1 MKDRD
6 ILDALK
12 ARAAEILTA
21 NGYNTDAGAQL
32 YLGRVLDLK
41 HDTLPALVLTQPDI
55 DSDVVEDDESPTAPQ
70 MVSEYVAEA
79 YAHVDLDDPLAGL
92 MQLREDLVRCLYR
105 PGHQAR
111 PGHPRSPDT
120 PDTLG
125 LEGVELRLV
134 STSKV
139 MPDAGSTV
147 GMVQLTLR
155 AEYIEHIDQQPLPPP
170 PPTPGD

>member
-1 MKDRD
+1 MMDAQ
-6 ILDALK
+6 ILAALK
-12 ARAAEILTA
+12 TRAAQLRVA
-21 NGYNTDAGAQL
+21 NGYHTDAGVRIF
-32 YLGRVLDLK
+32 LGRVLDLK
-41 HDTLPALVLTQPDI
+41 HDPLPALVLTQPDI
-55 DSDVVEDDESPTAPQ
+55 DSDVVEDDESPAVPQ

-79 YAHVDLDDPLAGL
+79 YIHVDLADPLAGL
-92 MQLREDLVRCLYR
+92 MQLREDLLRCLYR
-105 PGHQAR
+105 PGQQAR